1 MYDVWG
7 ARDDFDFE
15 RENDTVGGG
24 GGRGI
29 PVESVLIV
37 VVTSLCLSLFSLSTT
52 ALSVLA
58 PSVQTG
64 RIWTLNVFFSAPT
77 RRCRRRIIKTTHSP
91 CLLWLP
97 LSLLSPCLLLSVCLL
112 SSSVIFSLMWLSFWL
127 KAY

>member
-1 MYDVWG
+1 M
-7 ARDDFDFE
+7 
-15 RENDTVGGG
+15 GGG

-37 VVTSLCLSLFSLSTT
+37 VVTSLSLSLFSLSTT

-64 RIWTLNVFFSAPT
+64 RIWTLKVLFSAPT
-77 RRCRRRIIKTTHSP
+77 RRYRRQIIKTTHSP

-97 LSLLSPCLLLSVCLL
+97 LSLLSPCLLLFVCLL
-112 SSSVIFSLMWLSFWL
+112 SSSVIFSLTWLSFWL
-127 KAY
+127 KDTSADKEKNEVI